1 MTSHPSFIVVRDC
14 ISFEEGAG
22 MAIQVGAVGY
32 VETDATQ
39 QKSSL
44 GDLNDMITFLLHV
57 AAAHHLNVL
66 PSLILRHSDDG
77 EKRCSLQ

>member
-1 MTSHPSFIVVRDC
+1 
-14 ISFEEGAG
+14 
-22 MAIQVGAVGY
+22 MAILVGAVGY

-44 GDLNDMITFLLHV
+44 GNLNDMITFLLYV

-66 PSLILRHSDDG
+66 PSMLQSGG